1 MKTSELDAIILDA
14 FEQGDG
20 VRLAELY
27 RAAGEELID
36 SGSIDSGCFF
46 LTQSYVYALENGIAL
61 AGLVRRR
68 LVELGREK

>member
-1 MKTSELDAIILDA
+1 MNTAELDACILDA
-14 FEQGDG
+14 FERGDG

-27 RAAGEELID
+27 CAAGEELIV

-46 LTQSYVYALENGIAL
+46 LTQSYVYALENGTAL
-61 AGLVRRR
+61 AGDVRRR